1 MHLFMDTDIIA
12 NAISLLGGYRLPLH
26 LRGTYIFLHHI
37 ATAASNIVIRSCFAK
52 RESNKTANFIQLHTT
67 FTVMAACA
75 KMHFENTTTATKKLF
90 NFKTKSN
97 FKHVITT
104 VWIQL
109 FPLLPKVYLSVAS
122 FSLLT
127 RTERP

>member
-1 MHLFMDTDIIA
+1 MMHLFMDTDIIA

-37 ATAASNIVIRSCFAK
+37 ATAATIASNIVRSCFAK
-52 RESNKTANFIQLHTT
+52 RRESNKTANFIQLHTT

-109 FPLLPKVYLSVAS
+109 FQKC
-122 FSLLT
+122 T
-127 RTERP
+127 